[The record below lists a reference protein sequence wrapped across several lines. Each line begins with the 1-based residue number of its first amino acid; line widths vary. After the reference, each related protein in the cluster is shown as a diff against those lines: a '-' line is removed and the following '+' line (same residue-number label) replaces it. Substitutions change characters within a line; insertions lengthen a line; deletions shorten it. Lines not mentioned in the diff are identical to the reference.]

1 MSCEVEPVGR
11 YHVLEGPRIKIR
23 ASAGRALVE
32 RHYGFVGHAAVEL
45 CKWTREAI
53 EGGKSCYKVKFYN
66 APAGG
71 SHRCVE
77 MSPVG
82 LVCSNRCVYCWRPTE
97 EFDAFV
103 LDERFYLE
111 PEEIVRGVLKERE
124 RLLSGYWGHPKGKR
138 RVKEALAP
146 THWAISLSGEPTM
159 YPKLPELIKLIKSLP
174 ETKSVFLV
182 TNGQHPEM
190 IKRLW
195 EEDAL
200 PTQLYLSTNA
210 PNKELYY
217 RVNVPV
223 YNREDAWERWLQSLD
238 LLAVVPTRTVM
249 RITLIRSLN
258 YDERYI
264 PQFAELVKRGNPHF
278 VEVKS
283 YMHLGHSTFRLK
295 REDMLSH
302 EEVKAWA
309 YKLLEELRRIG
320 ADFVYMDDD
329 EPSRIVVLQNMKRY
343 VDRWIVPPASGNG
356 SAPRSSE

>member
-1 MSCEVEPVGR
+1 MSCEDVALGR
-11 YHVLEGPRIKIR
+11 YHVLEGPRIRIR

-45 CKWTREAI
+45 CKWTRDAI

-77 MSPVG
+77 MGPVG

-97 EFDAFV
+97 EFDVFT
-103 LDERFYLE
+103 LDEGLYME
-111 PEEIVRGVLKERE
+111 PEEVVKGVLEERR
-124 RLLSGYWGHPKGKR
+124 RLLSGYWGHPEGRR
-138 RVKEALAP
+138 RVKDALAP

-159 YPKLPELIKLIKSLP
+159 YPKLPQLIKLVKSLP
-174 ETKSVFLV
+174 HTKSVFLV
-182 TNGQHPEM
+182 TNGQHPHM
-190 IKRLW
+190 LRRLI

-217 RVNVPV
+217 RINVPV
-223 YNREDAWERWLQSLD
+223 HNVEDAWERWLESLD
-238 LLAVVPTRTVM
+238 IVAKAPTRTVL

-258 YDERYI
+258 YDDRYI
-264 PQFAELVKRGNPHF
+264 PEFAQIVKRGNPHF

-295 REDMLSH
+295 REDMPSH
-302 EEVKAWA
+302 EEVKKWSR
-309 YKLLEELRRIG
+309 KLLRELEKLGTR
-320 ADFVYMDDD
+320 FVHMDDD
-329 EPSRIVVLQNMKRY
+329 EPSRIVVLQNLNRY
-343 VDRWIVPPASGNG
+343 VDRWIVPPG
-356 SAPRSSE
+356 SP

>member
-1 MSCEVEPVGR
+1 VSCEVEALGR
-11 YHVLEGPRIKIR
+11 YHVWEGPRIKIR
-23 ASAGRALVE
+23 ASANRALIE
-32 RHYGFVGHAAVEL
+32 RHYGVAGHAAVEL
-45 CKWTREAI
+45 CKWTKDAI

-97 EFDAFV
+97 EFDAFM
-103 LDERFYLE
+103 LDERFYME
-111 PEEIVRGVLKERE
+111 PEEIVKAVLEERR
-124 RLLSGYWGHPKGKR
+124 RLLSGYWGHPVGRR
-138 RVKEALAP
+138 RVKEALEP

-159 YPKLPELIKLIKSLP
+159 YPKLPQLIKLIKSLP
-174 ETKSVFLV
+174 STKSVFLV

-190 IKRLW
+190 LRRLV
-195 EEDAL
+195 EKDAL

-217 RVNVPV
+217 KINVPV
-223 YNREDAWERWLQSLD
+223 YHREDAWERWLESLD
-238 LLAVVPTRTVM
+238 ILAAAPTRTVL

-258 YDERYI
+258 YDDRYI
-264 PQFAELVKRGNPHF
+264 PEFAQIVKRGNPHF

-295 REDMLSH
+295 KEDMLSH
-302 EEVKAWA
+302 EEVKQWA
-309 YKLLEELRRIG
+309 AKLLAELEKIG
-320 ADFVYMDDD
+320 ARFRYMDDD
-329 EPSRIVVLQNMKRY
+329 EPSRIAVLQNMDRY
-343 VDRWIVPPASGNG
+343 VDRWIVSP
-356 SAPRSSE
+356 SA